1 MKVFPINKR
10 VKTPTILQMEAVE
23 CGAASLAMI
32 LGYHGSFIPLERLRV
47 ECGVSRDGSKASKIV
62 LAARRLGLEANG
74 YKRDI
79 DGLKEATFPAII
91 FWDFNHFVVLEG
103 FKGGKA
109 YINDPASG
117 RRTVTYDEFDS
128 SYTGVILEFSKGEN
142 FVKQGK
148 KPSIFTALR
157 RRVEG
162 MESVLLYVVLL
173 GLFLLVPGFVVPA
186 FSRFF
191 VDSILVAKL
200 NGFLK
205 PLLIAMGLAALLT
218 GAITWLQQWILTR
231 FHIKLA
237 LSSSAKFL
245 NHVLKMPVEFFAQR
259 MPGEICNR
267 MLSNDIVAALISTK
281 LAGAAV
287 NLICVV
293 FYGILMLR
301 YDVPLTLLCVGTLAI
316 NFFVLWLTSEPVKLG
331 TFKAQM
337 ELGKLYGHTMSG
349 ISMIETL
356 KASGLEND
364 FFQQWSGQQAKVVL
378 QNQKM
383 SRLSQAVA
391 QLPLSLA
398 QMLNLLVLSVGAL
411 RVMHGDL
418 TIGMLVAFQVLQ
430 GSFMAPVTQFL
441 QIAKEIQSSQA
452 DMSRL
457 DDVMDYP
464 VQKRYKDDFEN
475 DAQNQLPRESVKK
488 LEGYVSLKNITFGYD
503 KLSPPLIENLNL
515 ELKPG
520 SRVAL
525 VGGSGSGKS
534 TIGKLVSSLYA
545 PWSGEILFDGK
556 KISEIERSQF
566 NASVAVVDQDIFLFE
581 GTIRDNLTM
590 WNSNEMDEAAYI
602 QAAKDACI
610 HDNIAGRP
618 GGYFSKVEEGGKN
631 FSGGQRQRLE
641 IARALAGNP
650 RILILDEATS
660 ALDPITE
667 LTVDQN
673 IRRRG
678 CACVIIAHRLSTIR
692 DCDEI
697 IVLDRGKIMQRGTHD
712 QLVKQKGL
720 YQELIKTM

>member
-1 MKVFPINKR
+1 MKVFPINTR
-10 VKTPTILQMEAVE
+10 QKTPTILQMEAVE

-79 DGLKEATFPAII
+79 DGLKDATFPAII

-109 YINDPASG
+109 YINDPGSG

-267 MLSNDIVAALISTK
+267 LLSNDVVAALISTK
-281 LAGAAV
+281 LTGAAV

-316 NFFVLWLTSEPVKLG
+316 NFFVLWLTSEHVKLG

-475 DAQNQLPRESVKK
+475 DAQNQQPRESVKK
-488 LEGYVSLKNITFGYD
+488 LEGYVSLKNVTFGYD

-534 TIGKLVSSLYA
+534 TIGKLVSSLYT

-667 LTVDQN
+667 LIVDQN

>member
-1 MKVFPINKR
+1 MKVFPINTR
-10 VKTPTILQMEAVE
+10 QKTPTILQMEAVE

-79 DGLKEATFPAII
+79 DGLKDATFPAII

-109 YINDPASG
+109 YINDPGSG

-267 MLSNDIVAALISTK
+267 LLSNDVVAALISTK
-281 LAGAAV
+281 LTGAAV

-316 NFFVLWLTSEPVKLG
+316 NFFVLWLTSEHVKLG

-464 VQKRYKDDFEN
+464 VQKRYKDDFEEA
-475 DAQNQLPRESVKK
+475 AQNQQPRESVKK
-488 LEGYVSLKNITFGYD
+488 LE
-503 KLSPPLIENLNL
+503 
-515 ELKPG
+515 
-520 SRVAL
+520 
-525 VGGSGSGKS
+525 
-534 TIGKLVSSLYA
+534 
-545 PWSGEILFDGK
+545 
-556 KISEIERSQF
+556 
-566 NASVAVVDQDIFLFE
+566 
-581 GTIRDNLTM
+581 
-590 WNSNEMDEAAYI
+590 
-602 QAAKDACI
+602 
-610 HDNIAGRP
+610 
-618 GGYFSKVEEGGKN
+618 
-631 FSGGQRQRLE
+631 
-641 IARALAGNP
+641 
-650 RILILDEATS
+650 
-660 ALDPITE
+660 
-667 LTVDQN
+667 
-673 IRRRG
+673 RRRR
-678 CACVIIAHRLSTIR
+678 C
-692 DCDEI
+692 
-697 IVLDRGKIMQRGTHD
+697 
-712 QLVKQKGL
+712 
-720 YQELIKTM
+720 

>member
-1 MKVFPINKR
+1 MKVFPINTR
-10 VKTPTILQMEAVE
+10 QKTPTILQMEAVE

-79 DGLKEATFPAII
+79 DGLKDATFPAII

-109 YINDPASG
+109 YINDPGSG

-218 GAITWLQQWILTR
+218 GAFTWLQQWILTR

-267 MLSNDIVAALISTK
+267 LLSNDVVAALISTK
-281 LAGAAV
+281 LTGAAV
-287 NLICVV
+287 NLICVF

-301 YDVPLTLLCVGTLAI
+301 YDVPLTLLCVGTLAV

-475 DAQNQLPRESVKK
+475 DAQNQQPCESVKK
-488 LEGYVSLKNITFGYD
+488 LEGYVSLKNVTFGYD

-534 TIGKLVSSLYA
+534 TIGKLVSSLYT

-697 IVLDRGKIMQRGTHD
+697 IVLDRGKIMQRGTHEE
-712 QLVKQKGL
+712 LVKQKGL

>member
-23 CGAASLAMI
+23 CGAASLAII

-79 DGLKEATFPAII
+79 DGLKDATLPAII

-109 YINDPASG
+109 YINDPGSG
-117 RRTVTYDEFDS
+117 RRTVSYDEFDS
-128 SYTGVILEFSKGEN
+128 SYTGVILEFSKSEN
-142 FVKQGK
+142 FAKQGK

-205 PLLIAMGLAALLT
+205 PLLIAMGMAALLT

-267 MLSNDIVAALISTK
+267 LLSNDIVAELISTK
-281 LAGAAV
+281 LASAVV
-287 NLICVV
+287 NLICVI

-301 YDVPLTLLCVGTLAI
+301 YDVPLTLLCVGVLAI
-316 NFFVLWLTSEPVKLG
+316 NFFVLWLTSEYVKLG

-441 QIAKEIQSSQA
+441 QLAKEIQSSQA

-464 VQKRYKDDFEN
+464 VQKRYRDDFEEA
-475 DAQNQLPRESVKK
+475 AQNQQPRESVKK
-488 LEGYVSLKNITFGYD
+488 LEGYVSLKNVTFGYD

-534 TIGKLVSSLYA
+534 TIGKLVSSLYT

-667 LTVDQN
+667 LIVDQN

-697 IVLDRGKIMQRGTHD
+697 IVLDHGKIMQRGTHD
-712 QLVKQKGL
+712 KLVKQKGL